1 MCQYCALRVKADHFS
16 VSVFWIVFSDYWVN
30 FRFYKQDFLLK
41 VHNNHRSTK
50 NLRTYN
56 PNDPMGTRV
65 SFLIL
70 LYLFETKEI
79 VLYILVASMIVL
91 GLLRKDKR
99 KERNPYIIGDSSKVE
114 YLTEEELKERLGHG
128 KH

>member
-1 MCQYCALRVKADHFS
+1 MRKTK
-16 VSVFWIVFSDYWVN
+16 I
-30 FRFYKQDFLLK
+30 LLAI
-41 VHNNHRSTK
+41 
-50 NLRTYN
+50 
-56 PNDPMGTRV
+56 

-79 VLYILVASMIVL
+79 VLYILVASMVVL
-91 GLLRKDKR
+91 ALLRKDKR
-99 KERNPYIIGDSSKVE
+99 KERNPYIIGDSDKIE